1 MKIFRRPLTWSF
13 IFVLLVAS
21 LSIYLVGV
29 KTFHIGN
36 WDRGDTDTFLGLR
49 LGLDLKGGTH
59 LVYQA
64 QPPEGRA
71 LKDEDIAGIIDSIQR
86 RINSFGV
93 TEPIIQRLGTDRV
106 LVQLPGVK
114 NVEEAKNLIGKQA
127 VLDFRQLDPTDT
139 NPSDGVTWIP
149 ATARDD
155 QGETVHLNGSYLTR
169 ATLGTNQSTGL
180 PVVQFEFNGEG
191 GRMFEQITGRLRGQ
205 QLGIFLD
212 NQLISAP
219 VVQAVITNQGEITGV
234 SLTEARQLSIQLNA
248 GALPV
253 PVVIVQERTVDATL
267 GKDSLDKS
275 VIAGGIGLALVLL
288 FMIMNYKLPG
298 AIAGVSLVIYTF
310 IALAIFKTVPVT
322 LTLAGIAAFIL
333 SIGMAIDANILIFE
347 RTKEE
352 IRTGKPIL
360 LAMEAGFDR
369 AWPSIRDS
377 NFATILTS
385 AILFWFGQRL
395 GESVI
400 TGFALTLFIGVV
412 TSMLTAIFIT
422 RTFLRLLL
430 HSRLAKNMALFR
442 A

>member
-1 MKIFRRPLTWSF
+1 MRFLRRPLVSAF
-13 IFVLLVAS
+13 IFVVLIAS
-21 LSIYLVGV
+21 LSAYLVAA
-29 KTFHIGN
+29 KTFHIGD
-36 WDRGDTDTFLGLR
+36 WDRGDPDTFLGLR

-64 QPPEGRA
+64 VPEQGRD
-71 LKDEDIAGIIDSIQR
+71 LTDEDIEGVIDSIER

-93 TEPIIQRLGTDRV
+93 AEPIIQRLGSDRV

-114 NVEEAKNLIGKQA
+114 DVEEAKSLIGKQA
-127 VLDFRQLDPTDT
+127 VLDFRQVDPADT
-139 NPSDGVTWIP
+139 NPNDGLNWIP

-155 QGETVHLNGSYLTR
+155 NGETVHLNGSYLTS
-169 ATLGTNQSTGL
+169 AVLGSNPSSGL

-191 GRMFEQITGRLRGQ
+191 GRMFEQITRRLQGQ
-205 QLGIFLD
+205 PLGIFLD
-212 NQLISAP
+212 GQLISSP
-219 VVQAVITNQGEITGV
+219 TVQAVITNQGEITGV
-234 SLTEARQLSIQLNA
+234 SLAEGRQLAIQLNA

-253 PVVIVQERTVDATL
+253 PITIAQERTVDATL
-267 GKDSLDKS
+267 GQDSLDKS
-275 VIAGGIGLALVLL
+275 VVAGVVGLGLVVL

-298 AIAGVSLVIYTF
+298 AISGLSLLIY
-310 IALAIFKTVPVT
+310 ALISLAVFKTLPVT
-322 LTLAGIAAFIL
+322 LTLAGIAAFLL

-352 IRTGKPIL
+352 IRSGKPIL

-377 NFATILTS
+377 NSATILTS

-412 TSMLTAIFIT
+412 VSMLTAIFVT
-422 RTFLRLLL
+422 RTFLRILM
-430 HSRLAKNMALFR
+430 HSRFARNMALFR

>member
-13 IFVLLVAS
+13 IFVLVIASLAAYLVAA
-21 LSIYLVGV
+21 
-29 KTFHIGN
+29 KTFHVGN

-64 QPPEGRA
+64 QPPEGRQ
-71 LKDEDIAGIIDSIQR
+71 LTDQDIAGVIESIQR
-86 RINSFGV
+86 RVNGFGV

-114 NVEEAKNLIGKQA
+114 DVEAAKSLIGKQA
-127 VLDFRQLDPTDT
+127 VLDFRQLDPAT
-139 NPSDGVTWIP
+139 NPNNGASWIP

-155 QGETVHLNGSYLTR
+155 QGETVHLNGSYLTK

-180 PVVQFEFNGEG
+180 PVVLFEFNGEG
-191 GRMFEQITGRLRGQ
+191 GRMFGQITTRLRGQ
-205 QLGIFLD
+205 PLGIFLD
-212 NQLISAP
+212 GQLISSP
-219 VVQAVITNQGEITGV
+219 TVQAVITNQGEITGV
-234 SLTEARQLSIQLNA
+234 TATQAQQLSIQLNA

-253 PVVIVQERTVDATL
+253 PITIVQEQTVDATL

-275 VIAGGIGLALVLL
+275 IIAGAVGLSLVLL

-298 AIAGVSLVIYTF
+298 VIAGASLVIYAV
-310 IALAIFKTVPVT
+310 IALAVFKTVPVT

-377 NFATILTS
+377 NFATILIS

-400 TGFALTLFIGVV
+400 TGFALTLFIGVII
-412 TSMLTAIFIT
+412 SMLTAIFIT
-422 RTFLRLLL
+422 RTFLRVLLY
-430 HSRLAKNMALFR
+430 SRLARNTALFR

>member
-1 MKIFRRPLTWSF
+1 MKMFRRPLTWSF
-13 IFVLLVAS
+13 IFVVLIAS
-21 LSIYLVGV
+21 LAIYLVGV

-64 QPPEGRA
+64 QPPEGRE
-71 LKDEDIAGIIDSIQR
+71 LRDEDIEGIIDSIER

-114 NVEEAKNLIGKQA
+114 DVEEAKSLIGKQA

-139 NPSDGVTWIP
+139 NPNDGVSWIP

-169 ATLGTNQSTGL
+169 ATLGANQSSGL

-191 GRMFEQITGRLRGQ
+191 GRMFEQITRRLRGQ
-205 QLGIFLD
+205 PLGIFLD
-212 NQLISAP
+212 GELISSP
-219 VVQAVITNQGEITGV
+219 TVQAVITNQGEITGV
-234 SLTEARQLSIQLNA
+234 RLSEARQLAIQLNA

-253 PVVIVQERTVDATL
+253 PVSIVQERTVDATL
-267 GKDSLDKS
+267 GQDSLDKS
-275 VIAGGIGLALVLL
+275 IIAGGIGLALVLL

-298 AIAGVSLVIYTF
+298 AIAGASLIIYTF

-352 IRTGKPIL
+352 TRAGKPIL
-360 LAMEAGFDR
+360 SAMEDGFDR

-377 NFATILTS
+377 NMATILSS

-412 TSMLTAIFIT
+412 VSMLTAIFIT

-430 HSRLAKNMALFR
+430 NSRLSRNSALFR
-442 A
+442 V

>member
-1 MKIFRRPLTWSF
+1 MRIFRRPLAVAF
-13 IFVLLVAS
+13 MFVVLIAA
-21 LSIYLVGV
+21 LSAYLIAA
-29 KTFHIGN
+29 KTFHVGN

-64 QPPEGRA
+64 QPEEGRE
-71 LKDEDIAGIIDSIQR
+71 LTDEDIDGVIDSIER
-86 RINSFGV
+86 RVNSFGV
-93 TEPIIQRLGTDRV
+93 SEPIIQRLGTDRV

-114 NVEEAKNLIGKQA
+114 NVEDAKNLIGKQA
-127 VLDFRQLDPTDT
+127 VLDFRQVDPADT
-139 NPSDGVTWIP
+139 NPNDGTNWIP

-155 QGETVHLNGSYLTR
+155 QGETVHLNGSYLTKSV
-169 ATLGTNQSTGL
+169 LGSNPSTGL
-180 PVVQFEFNGEG
+180 PVVLFEFNDEG
-191 GRMFEQITGRLRGQ
+191 GRMFEQITRRLQRQ
-205 QLGIFLD
+205 PLGIFLD
-212 NQLISAP
+212 GQLISSP
-219 VVQAVITNQGEITGV
+219 TVQAVITNQGEITGV
-234 SLTEARQLSIQLNA
+234 GLAEARQLSIQLNA

-253 PVVIVQERTVDATL
+253 PVAIVQERTVDATL

-275 VIAGGIGLALVLL
+275 VIAGVVGLGLVLL

-298 AIAGVSLVIYTF
+298 AISGVSLLIYTVVS
-310 IALAIFKTVPVT
+310 LAVFKTVPVT
-322 LTLAGIAAFIL
+322 LTLAGIAAFLL

-352 IRTGKPIL
+352 IRAGRPIL

-377 NFATILTS
+377 NTATILTS

-412 TSMLTAIFIT
+412 VSMLTAIFVT
-422 RTFLRLLL
+422 RTFLRLLMQ
-430 HSRLAKNMALFR
+430 SRLARNMALFR

>member
-13 IFVLLVAS
+13 IFVFLIAS
-21 LSIYLVGV
+21 LAIYLVAA
-29 KTFHIGN
+29 KTFHVGN
-36 WDRGDTDTFLGLR
+36 WDRGAPDSFLGLR

-64 QPPEGRA
+64 QPPEGRQ
-71 LKDEDIAGIIDSIQR
+71 LKDEDIAGIIDSIER

-127 VLDFRQLDPTDT
+127 VLEFRQRDPADT
-139 NPSDGVTWIP
+139 NPSGVTWIP

-155 QGETVHLNGSYLTR
+155 QGETVHLNGSYLKR
-169 ATLGTNQSTGL
+169 AALSANQSTGL
-180 PVVQFEFNGEG
+180 PIVQFEFNAEG
-191 GRMFEQITGRLRGQ
+191 GRMFEQITRRLKGQ
-205 QLGIFLD
+205 PLGIFLD
-212 NQLISAP
+212 GQLISSP
-219 VVQAVITNQGEITGV
+219 TVQAVITNQGEITGLN
-234 SLTEARQLSIQLNA
+234 LTEARQLSIQLNA

-253 PVVIVQERTVDATL
+253 PVAIVQERTVDATL

-275 VIAGGIGLALVLL
+275 VIAGAVGLGLVLL

-298 AIAGVSLVIYTF
+298 AIAGASLIIYAF
-310 IALAIFKTVPVT
+310 IALAVFKTVPVT

-352 IRTGKPIL
+352 IRSGKPIL

-412 TSMLTAIFIT
+412 TSMLTAIFVT